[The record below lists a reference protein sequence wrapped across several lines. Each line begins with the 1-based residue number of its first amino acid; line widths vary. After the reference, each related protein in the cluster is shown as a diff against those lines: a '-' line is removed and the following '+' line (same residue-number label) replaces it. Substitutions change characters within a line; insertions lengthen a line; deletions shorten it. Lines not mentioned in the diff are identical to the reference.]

1 MPHTYR
7 IPFYFLTSL
16 TSETRT
22 ILQKH
27 LQVAEEKQQQA
38 MALVI
43 MGTVGL
49 EKEKYRLGH
58 TKVLEFVFVQ
68 HENHF

>member
-1 MPHTYR
+1 M
-7 IPFYFLTSL
+7 TSL
-16 TSETRT
+16 TSETRI
-22 ILQKH
+22 ILKK
-27 LQVAEEKQQQA
+27 QVAEEKQQQA

-58 TKVLEFVFVQ
+58 TKVLVFVFVQ
-68 HENHF
+68 HENDF